1 MKMSKS
7 IIKFSKKYYD
17 NNFVDAMLMKIVKF
31 IDENSELNATHSCN
45 GRKYYMYDFA
55 ICKYGFGN
63 EKRKLRQLALLY
75 AVREQVNIL
84 VR

>member
-1 MKMSKS
+1 
-7 IIKFSKKYYD
+7 
-17 NNFVDAMLMKIVKF
+17 MLMKIVKF

-75 AVREQVNIL
+75 AVRELGVQKAINRIIL
-84 VR
+84 LICLTSI